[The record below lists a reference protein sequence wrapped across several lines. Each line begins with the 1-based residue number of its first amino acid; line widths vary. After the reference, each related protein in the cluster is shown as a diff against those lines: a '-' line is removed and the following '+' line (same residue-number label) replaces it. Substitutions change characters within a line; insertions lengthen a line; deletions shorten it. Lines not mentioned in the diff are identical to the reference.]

1 MENKQNGTLIL
12 YSSLLTP
19 GATNKYGTANL
30 TNTDFTFFN
39 INIRQIMGSNYDKYD
54 KFNIVLNSMIIP
66 TTAVAITPDAALNVM
81 IYMYGVPFDTGSTY
95 STVFGNSTTY
105 SYIGTVRMVGNAA
118 LTPNATITSVNT
130 SQIITLP
137 PTFYSTIIKSQDVC
151 SISIALRSSIATV
164 VGGNP
169 SFGTIFQLPTG
180 VVYPLTT
187 FTFSITPVI
196 ETDLSAFPNND
207 YTQNMDYKQRLF
219 KS

>member
-19 GATNKYGTANL
+19 GTTNKYGSANT
-30 TNTDFTFFN
+30 TNTDFTFNN

-54 KFNIVLNSMIIP
+54 KFNIVLNSLIIP
-66 TTAVAITPDAALNVM
+66 TTTIAIAPDAAQNVM
-81 IYMYGVPFDTGSTY
+81 LYMYGVPFDTGSTY
-95 STVFGNSTTY
+95 STVGGNSTTY
-105 SYIGTVRMVGNAA
+105 SYIGSVRMVGGTTSGA
-118 LTPNATITSVNT
+118 LIQTSANT
-130 SQIITLP
+130 SQIITFP

-151 SISIALRSSIATV
+151 SISIALRSSIATI

-169 SFGTIFQLPTG
+169 NFGSIFQLPAG
-180 VVYPLTT
+180 VIYPLTT

-196 ETDLSAFPNND
+196 ESDLTSFPNND
-207 YTQNMDYKQRLF
+207 YTQNMEYRQRLF

>member
-19 GATNKYGTANL
+19 GSTNRYGTANL

-66 TTAVAITPDAALNVM
+66 STTLAITEPGLNVM
-81 IYMYGVPFDTGSTY
+81 LYMYGVPFDTGSTY

-105 SYIGTVRMVGNAA
+105 SYIGAVRMVAG
-118 LTPNATITSVNT
+118 PNV
-130 SQIITLP
+130 SQLVTLP

-196 ETDLSAFPNND
+196 ETDLSTFPNND

>member
-19 GATNKYGTANL
+19 GATNRYGTANL

-66 TTAVAITPDAALNVM
+66 STTVPIAPEAALNVM
-81 IYMYGVPFDTGSTY
+81 LYMYGVPFDTGSTY

-105 SYIGTVRMVGNAA
+105 SYIGAVRMLSTTNA
-118 LTPNATITSVNT
+118 
-130 SQIITLP
+130 SQLITLP